1 MIARTLAFL
10 ALALAAA
17 APAVAQQQPAQPAR
31 PSQPGVTE
39 LGTFNTWRAI
49 SAQNQGNR
57 QCYAL
62 GTPTRSEPR
71 DIQPGTSR
79 RNATN
84 MFITFRPRQNVRN
97 EISVIIG
104 YDFRAGSNATIE
116 VVASGG
122 TRRFSLFT
130 RGQGAWLQNAAEE
143 AALIE
148 ALRRGREFRV
158 RGTSQR
164 GTNTTDIYSLEG
176 ISAALDRAA
185 QECRG

>member
-1 MIARTLAFL
+1 MIARTLALL

-17 APAVAQQQPAQPAR
+17 APAAAQQQPARPAQP
-31 PSQPGVTE
+31 TE

-49 SAQNQGNR
+49 SAQSQGNR

-71 DIQPGTSR
+71 DIQPGSSR

-84 MFITFRPRQNVRN
+84 IFISFRPRQNVRN
-97 EISVIIG
+97 EVSVMIG
-104 YDFRAGSNATIE
+104 YDFRPGSNATIE
-116 VVASGG
+116 VVVGRA

-143 AALIE
+143 AQLVE
-148 ALRRGREFRV
+148 ALRSGREFRV

-164 GTNTTDIYSLEG
+164 GTNTTDTYSLEG

-185 QECRG
+185 QECR